1 MILAVV
7 LGSLTLSVQL
17 VRSSLMQLGSELEE
31 ASLVAGAS
39 LPTTLRRIVL
49 PLVANTLAV
58 TGLIAFISATSNV
71 SHVSLLYTGDTRPLS
86 MMQLE
91 YLMEG
96 RYEAASVLGVIIVA
110 LTVVVA
116 LLARRLSYKAGAN
129 HE

>member
-1 MILAVV
+1 
-7 LGSLTLSVQL
+7 
-17 VRSSLMQLGSELEE
+17 
-31 ASLVAGAS
+31 
-39 LPTTLRRIVL
+39 
-49 PLVANTLAV
+49 
-58 TGLIAFISATSNV
+58 
-71 SHVSLLYTGDTRPLS
+71 VSLLYTGDTRPLS